1 VLPTATRCA
10 IQWGNVAEW
19 VAAVGTVGALLL
31 ALWLLAQDRRNAQR
45 AQVDLVGAWSKP
57 MYERKSPDAPRVE
70 KAQTVIYV
78 RNGSQLPVEVKQL
91 AYSIH
96 TQWWVPVLGS
106 KLVSKPVPGTEPI
119 RAFVNDLRIP
129 PRRTW
134 NNKTYPYEFDLAHT
148 VPERAQQLDLIQGV
162 RCEID
167 WLLLVDR
174 RARLRTVPGNSP
186 NSAAVAANAAGQP
199 C

>member
-1 VLPTATRCA
+1 MLR
-10 IQWGNVAEW
+10 W

-134 NNKTYPYEFDLAHT
+134 NNETYPYEFEIGRAH
-148 VPERAQQLDLIQGV
+148 V
-162 RCEID
+162 
-167 WLLLVDR
+167 
-174 RARLRTVPGNSP
+174 
-186 NSAAVAANAAGQP
+186 
-199 C
+199 

>member
-1 VLPTATRCA
+1 
-10 IQWGNVAEW
+10 
-19 VAAVGTVGALLL
+19 
-31 ALWLLAQDRRNAQR
+31 
-45 AQVDLVGAWSKP
+45 

-162 RCEID
+162 RSEID